1 MQHKGRNITVKV
13 KMNRETVDGFSG
25 HSDRKQLMQFIDS
38 MQPRP
43 QKIIVVHGDDRKC
56 SDLASSIFQKF
67 KIQTVAPQN
76 LETVRLR

>member
-1 MQHKGRNITVKV
+1 MSFVEQ
-13 KMNRETVDGFSG
+13 
-25 HSDRKQLMQFIDS
+25 

-43 QKIIVVHGDDRKC
+43 NRIIVVHGDDRKC
-56 SDLASSIFQKF
+56 TDLASSIFQKF